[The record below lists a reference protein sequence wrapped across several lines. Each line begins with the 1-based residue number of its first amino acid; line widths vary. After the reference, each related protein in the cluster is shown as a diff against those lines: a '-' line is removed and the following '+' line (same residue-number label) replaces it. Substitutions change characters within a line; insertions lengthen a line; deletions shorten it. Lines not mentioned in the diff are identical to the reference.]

1 MVNAINPVA
10 DPIGFILFFFIF
22 GVGDDLIGT
31 VLKLT
36 VLSSVIVFPFT
47 IMGRWIYGK
56 VEERVKSPHL
66 AVLFLTSL
74 ITVFLFVIVIRLWYV
89 LFGSSFLA
97 IGLSDFLIG
106 FTVALVI
113 SFLFALLG
121 DFINHVIHQNWKV
134 PQMLSLYVIDL
145 IVSLVFFIM
154 VVVAIYASGA

>member
-1 MVNAINPVA
+1 MVNIVSPWT

-22 GVGDDLIGT
+22 GIGEDAIGT
-31 VLKLT
+31 ILKLT

-47 IMGRWIYGK
+47 VLGKWVYGK
-56 VEERVKSPHL
+56 VEEKVKSPHL
-66 AVLFLTSL
+66 LVLFLTSL

-97 IGLSDFLIG
+97 MGLSDFLTG
-106 FTVALVI
+106 FAVALVV

-145 IVSLVFFIM
+145 IVCLVFFII
-154 VVVAIYASGA
+154 VIAAIYASGA